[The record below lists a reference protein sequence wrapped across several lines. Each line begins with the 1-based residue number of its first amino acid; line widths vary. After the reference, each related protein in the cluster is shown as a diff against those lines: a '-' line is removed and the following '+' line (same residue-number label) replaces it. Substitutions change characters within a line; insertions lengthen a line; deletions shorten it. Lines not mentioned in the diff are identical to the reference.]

1 MTNGLRSASA
11 LSGRKPLARIP
22 ACSPGAARRFSAYGK
37 AALGGCYGSALERLG
52 FKTAKEILAEVFRI
66 RVSNV
71 EEMIQNRFEAHYEEA
86 RFEENGLWPREFRL
100 ER

>member
-1 MTNGLRSASA
+1 MES
-11 LSGRKPLARIP
+11 
-22 ACSPGAARRFSAYGK
+22 
-37 AALGGCYGSALERLG
+37 E
-52 FKTAKEILAEVFRI
+52 TAKETLAEVFRI
-66 RVSNV
+66 KGLDV

>member
-1 MTNGLRSASA
+1 MDVSIPRAPPVAAS
-11 LSGRKPLARIP
+11 L
-22 ACSPGAARRFSAYGK
+22 FSAYGK
-37 AALGGCYGSALERLG
+37 VALGGCYGSALERLG
-52 FKTAKEILAEVFRI
+52 FETAKEILAEVFRI
-66 RVSNV
+66 RVSDV